1 MVHWWWRIRY
11 VLEEMLNNWKPEEI
25 EEVVNNGEY
34 KNGDKITYT
43 SYVDYWVEQ

>member
-25 EEVVNNGEY
+25 EEVVNNLEY
-34 KNGDKITYT
+34 KKNGDTD
-43 SYVDYWVEQ
+43 YVDCWVE